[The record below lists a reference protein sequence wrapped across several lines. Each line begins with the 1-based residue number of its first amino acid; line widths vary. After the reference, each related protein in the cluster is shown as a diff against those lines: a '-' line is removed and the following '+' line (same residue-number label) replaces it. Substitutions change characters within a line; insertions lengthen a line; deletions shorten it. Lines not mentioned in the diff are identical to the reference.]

1 MLAAIK
7 VSFHTFTSEVSLIRA
22 PQILSSYVYT
32 ALYGN
37 VYTASKMLMLI
48 VTQQVTGFPV
58 SYFFQ
63 TILVLSER
71 KKAQRRVS

>member
-32 ALYGN
+32 ALYEKG
-37 VYTASKMLMLI
+37 YTASKILMLI
-48 VTQQVTGFPV
+48 VTQQVNI
-58 SYFFQ
+58 
-63 TILVLSER
+63 TIYPSSFLLLPDNFSF
-71 KKAQRRVS
+71 K